1 MVLLGD
7 YRIFAVKVTLR
18 IVSLVNGCCHIRMRL
33 TKKKKKKKSQHS
45 KCGRGKRGKTGT
57 VMTSVNQGT
66 NKTYRVTL
74 QEVKSCLLVDFL
86 FLSLIGFVLRNFQC
100 KLVEQLTQYLSGLSN
115 LSPV

>member
-18 IVSLVNGCCHIRMRL
+18 IVSLVNGCCHILMRL
-33 TKKKKKKKSQHS
+33 TKKKKKKSQHS

-57 VMTSVNQGT
+57 VVTSVNQRT

-74 QEVKSCLLVDFL
+74 QEVKSSLLVGFL

-100 KLVEQLTQYLSGLSN
+100 KLAEQLTKYLSGLSN